1 MATLSVR
8 SLARRYEDEVVAL
21 HDVSF
26 TVDDGRIAAIVGPSG
41 CGKTTVLRLIAG
53 LETPDAGDVLVD
65 GTSVVREAPERRG
78 IGLMFQ
84 DLALFPHL
92 NVGQNVEFGLRMAK
106 WRKPDR
112 LRRVTDLL
120 RLVGLAGMERRR
132 IDELSG
138 GERQRVAIARTL
150 APQPAALLLDE
161 PLGGLDEE
169 RKAELRAQM
178 RDLLERLETTAVI
191 VSHDLRDA
199 IAIADDLV
207 VMNRGRVLQA
217 GALPFVVSYPASTA
231 VARMLGYVTIVAGKV
246 DAGRVIEPG
255 VGGVEL
261 PGDFGATDRV
271 EVLAHPAGLLAVPAG
286 RGLGVGVAG
295 TVVGARPEGPLFT
308 LDVALGERR
317 TVPARWEWD
326 LLPPPPGTSV
336 ELATRP
342 ETLRFFRHDDG
353 EAMRDA
359 SPSQLRQLERS
370 ARSIRPAALP
380 DRLRAELH
388 RPATNGAKGGG
399 PASHAEDLRE
409 EVRTHEAASEAETSQ
424 TVRPSGDR

>member
-1 MATLSVR
+1 MATLRVR

-26 TVDDGRIAAIVGPSG
+26 TVEDGRIASIIGPSG
-41 CGKTTVLRLIAG
+41 SGKTTVLRLIAG
-53 LETPDAGDVLVD
+53 LETPDAGDVLID
-65 GTSVVREAPERRG
+65 GTSVVREPPERRG

-92 NVGQNVEFGLRMAK
+92 NVGENVEFGLRMAK
-106 WRKPDR
+106 WSKPDR
-112 LRRVTDLL
+112 LRRVDDLL

-161 PLGGLDEE
+161 PLGALDEE

-178 RDLLERLETTAVI
+178 RDLLERMQTTAVI

-207 VMNRGRVLQA
+207 VMERGRVLQS
-217 GALPFVVSYPASTA
+217 GALPFVVSHPASTS
-231 VARMLGYVTIVAGKV
+231 VARMLGYVTIVSGKV
-246 DAGRVIEPG
+246 DAGRVIETS
-255 VGGVEL
+255 VGGVEIPAGL
-261 PGDFGATDRV
+261 AITDRA

-286 RGLGVGVAG
+286 RSLGIGVTG
-295 TVVGARPEGPLFT
+295 VVMGARPEGPLFT
-308 LDVALGERR
+308 LDVALGARR

-336 ELATRP
+336 ELAARP
-342 ETLRFFRHDDG
+342 ETLRFFRLADDQ
-353 EAMRDA
+353 AVQSA
-359 SPSQLRQLERS
+359 TPSQMRQLERS

-380 DRLRAELH
+380 KRLRAELH
-388 RPATNGAKGGG
+388 RPGTNGKHRLDDT
-399 PASHAEDLRE
+399 PVPED
-409 EVRTHEAASEAETSQ
+409 VTTHEPDAPDAEATSP
-424 TVRPSGDR
+424 TAPPMDR

>member
-1 MATLSVR
+1 MATLRVR

-26 TVDDGRIAAIVGPSG
+26 TVEDGRIAAILGPSG

-53 LETPDAGDVLVD
+53 LETPDAGDVLID
-65 GTSVVREAPERRG
+65 GTSVVREPPERRG

-92 NVGQNVEFGLRMAK
+92 NVGENVEFGLRMAK
-106 WRKPDR
+106 WRQPDR
-112 LRRVTDLL
+112 LRRVDDLL

-161 PLGGLDEE
+161 PLGALDEE

-178 RDLLERLETTAVI
+178 RDLLERMQTTAVI

-207 VMNRGRVLQA
+207 VMERGRVLQS
-217 GALPFVVSYPASTA
+217 GALPFVVAHPTSTS
-231 VARMLGYVTIVAGKV
+231 VARMLGYVTIVSGKV
-246 DAGRVIEPG
+246 DAGRVIETG
-255 VGGVEL
+255 VGGVEIPSGL
-261 PGDFGATDRV
+261 AITDRA
-271 EVLAHPAGLLAVPAG
+271 EVLTHPAGLLAVPAG
-286 RGLGVGVAG
+286 RSLGIGVTG
-295 TVVGARPEGPLFT
+295 VVMGARPEGPLFT
-308 LDVALGERR
+308 LDVALGTRR

-336 ELATRP
+336 ELAARP
-342 ETLRFFRHDDG
+342 ETLRFFRLADDQ
-353 EAMRDA
+353 AVQSA
-359 SPSQLRQLERS
+359 TPSQMRQLERS

-380 DRLRAELH
+380 KRLRAELH
-388 RPATNGAKGGG
+388 RPGTNGKRRLDDT
-399 PASHAEDLRE
+399 PVDEDAT
-409 EVRTHEAASEAETSQ
+409 THEPDAPEAEATSP
-424 TVRPSGDR
+424 TAPPVDR

>member
-26 TVDDGRIAAIVGPSG
+26 TVEDGRIASIIGPSG
-41 CGKTTVLRLIAG
+41 SGKTTVLRLIAG

-65 GTSVVREAPERRG
+65 GTSVVREPPERRG

-92 NVGQNVEFGLRMAK
+92 NVSQNIEFGLRMAK

-112 LRRVTDLL
+112 LRRVADLL

-161 PLGGLDEE
+161 PLGALDEE

-178 RDLLERLETTAVI
+178 RDLLERMQTTAVI

-207 VMNRGRVLQA
+207 VMERGRVLQS
-217 GALPFVVSYPASTA
+217 GALPFVVSHPTSTA
-231 VARMLGYVTIVAGKV
+231 VARMLGYVTIVSGKV
-246 DAGRVIEPG
+246 DAGHVIETS
-255 VGGVEL
+255 VGGVEV
-261 PGDFGATDRV
+261 PGGLAITDRA
-271 EVLAHPAGLLAVPAG
+271 EVLAHPAGLLAVPSG
-286 RGLGVGVAG
+286 RSLGIGVTG
-295 TVVGARPEGPLFT
+295 VVMGARPEGPLFT
-308 LDVALGERR
+308 LDVALGTRR

-336 ELATRP
+336 ELAARP
-342 ETLRFFRHDDG
+342 ETLRFFRLADDQ
-353 EAMRDA
+353 AVRSA
-359 SPSQLRQLERS
+359 TPSQMRQLERN

-380 DRLRAELH
+380 ERLRAELH
-388 RPATNGAKGGG
+388 RPGTNGA
-399 PASHAEDLRE
+399 HRAEDAPADD
-409 EVRTHEAASEAETSQ
+409 EVRTHEPNAPETEATSQ
-424 TVRPSGDR
+424 TGPRADR